1 MLSSLTRT
9 SRFRWLFGVAF
20 ALCGAAVVADDRAHV
35 FVGAKIL
42 PIEGDDIPLGVL
54 VIRGKKILAL
64 GSSESVKIPV
74 NAVRHNVEGRT
85 IMPGLIC
92 THSHVGGP
100 WAGDSAGPLQ
110 PGVRSLD
117 SINVRDSGF
126 RRALAGGLTTLNL
139 MSGSGHLIGGRT
151 IYVKLRPAEVVEDFV
166 IRDDEGAVMGG
177 LKMANGTNS
186 MKGAPFPGTRGK
198 SAALV
203 RQKLIQAEEYRRK
216 LLKSAG
222 NPAARPARDLGLE
235 TLVEVL
241 EGRRVV
247 HHHTHRHDDI
257 MTVLRL
263 ANEFKFRVV
272 LHHVSEGWKVAKQI
286 AAAGVPCSVILVDS
300 PGGKLEAIDMI
311 YQTGRILE
319 EAGALVSFHTDDY
332 ITDSRLF
339 LRSPALAVRAGMSRE
354 GALKS
359 VTLAGAQMLD
369 LADRVGSLK
378 PGKDADFIILDGDPL
393 SVYTKVLETWVEGRR
408 RFDRSD
414 PEDRLFAVGGY
425 GGGRDG
431 ATGDYCCL
439 GERK

>member
-54 VIRGKKILAL
+54 VIRGKKILAV

-151 IYVKLRPAEVVEDFV
+151 ICL
-166 IRDDEGAVMGG
+166 
-177 LKMANGTNS
+177 
-186 MKGAPFPGTRGK
+186 
-198 SAALV
+198 
-203 RQKLIQAEEYRRK
+203 Q
-216 LLKSAG
+216 
-222 NPAARPARDLGLE
+222 
-235 TLVEVL
+235 
-241 EGRRVV
+241 
-247 HHHTHRHDDI
+247 
-257 MTVLRL
+257 
-263 ANEFKFRVV
+263 
-272 LHHVSEGWKVAKQI
+272 VSD
-286 AAAGVPCSVILVDS
+286 AAGPAGYLS
-300 PGGKLEAIDMI
+300 PGVT
-311 YQTGRILE
+311 TG
-319 EAGALVSFHTDDY
+319 
-332 ITDSRLF
+332 
-339 LRSPALAVRAGMSRE
+339 
-354 GALKS
+354 
-359 VTLAGAQMLD
+359 
-369 LADRVGSLK
+369 
-378 PGKDADFIILDGDPL
+378 
-393 SVYTKVLETWVEGRR
+393 
-408 RFDRSD
+408 
-414 PEDRLFAVGGY
+414 
-425 GGGRDG
+425 
-431 ATGDYCCL
+431 
-439 GERK
+439 

>member
-54 VIRGKKILAL
+54 VIRGKKILAV

-151 IYVKLRPAEVVEDFV
+151 IYVKLRPAEIVEDFV

-222 NPAARPARDLGLE
+222 HPAARPARDLGLE

-319 EAGALVSFHTDDY
+319 EAGALVSFQTHDY
-332 ITDSRLF
+332 ITD
-339 LRSPALAVRAGMSRE
+339 
-354 GALKS
+354 
-359 VTLAGAQMLD
+359 
-369 LADRVGSLK
+369 
-378 PGKDADFIILDGDPL
+378 
-393 SVYTKVLETWVEGRR
+393 
-408 RFDRSD
+408 
-414 PEDRLFAVGGY
+414 
-425 GGGRDG
+425 
-431 ATGDYCCL
+431 
-439 GERK
+439 